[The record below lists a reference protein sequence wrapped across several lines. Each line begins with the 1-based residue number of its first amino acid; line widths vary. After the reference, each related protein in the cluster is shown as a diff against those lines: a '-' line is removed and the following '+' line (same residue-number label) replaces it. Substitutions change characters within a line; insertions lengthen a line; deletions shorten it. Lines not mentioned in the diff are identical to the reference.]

1 MKQEII
7 NYEFDLIQQ
16 EVSTSPHFPRN
27 DPRNFRYSTWELH
40 SLLEKITENS
50 HYSIKWIGNLP
61 NSSVLGFFYCMLVGS
76 LKEEGCDS
84 EAFVKLKYTLYQ
96 LCR

>member
-1 MKQEII
+1 MKQEVI

-16 EVSTSPHFPRN
+16 EVSTSPHFPRH
-27 DPRNFRYSTWELH
+27 DPGNFRYSSWDLYSTLQ
-40 SLLEKITENS
+40 KITDNP
-50 HYSIKWIGNLP
+50 HSIKWIGNAP

-84 EAFVKLKYTLYQ
+84 
-96 LCR
+96 